1 MTDAP
6 IGLTKCRSV
15 DNFVKLGKIEE
26 GTYGIVYKGQDKIT
40 NEIVALKMLKLDN
53 ELEGFPITS
62 LREIYTLLLCKHEN
76 IVNVREIVVGSDRK
90 SVFIVMDYVE
100 HDVKDLM
107 NTMKVPFTV
116 GEVKTLLL
124 QLLSAT
130 QLMHSNWIIHR
141 DLKTS
146 NLLLNNCGQIKV
158 ADFGLARKFGSPVG
172 PLTPL
177 VVTLWYR
184 APELLLGQKEYEASI
199 DMWSIG
205 CIFAELLTRKPLFSG
220 TSEIDQIGKIIQ
232 ILGTPSE
239 NIWPGYNDLPHAKNI
254 NLKQPYNY
262 LKTKFPML
270 SSNGL
275 DLMNKLLIYCPAK
288 RITAEDAL
296 KHPFFTEQPLP
307 KDPSM
312 FPGWPFPKSTIH
324 STVKK

>member
-1 MTDAP
+1 MVPST
-6 IGLTKCRSV
+6 R
-15 DNFVKLGKIEE
+15 
-26 GTYGIVYKGQDKIT
+26 
-40 NEIVALKMLKLDN
+40 IVAGT
-53 ELEGFPITS
+53 ERI
-62 LREIYTLLLCKHEN
+62 R
-76 IVNVREIVVGSDRK
+76 
-90 SVFIVMDYVE
+90 
-100 HDVKDLM
+100 
-107 NTMKVPFTV
+107 
-116 GEVKTLLL
+116 
-124 QLLSAT
+124 
-130 QLMHSNWIIHR
+130 
-141 DLKTS
+141 
-146 NLLLNNCGQIKV
+146 
-158 ADFGLARKFGSPVG
+158 
-172 PLTPL
+172 
-177 VVTLWYR
+177 
-184 APELLLGQKEYEASI
+184 ASI

-307 KDPSM
+307 KDRQCFRLALPKIYHTSHRQKINFASYLFYFLPNKLSQFRSPQQFQP
-312 FPGWPFPKSTIH
+312 FPGKGAESLGLRACNDGTTWKFL
-324 STVKK
+324 V